1 MRNRSYRREMKLEK
15 DKRLRK
21 IINECTRYRYAPH
34 IGYIDWDYV
43 DGVWQPVGKY
53 IKYPKNSVKQ
63 KFLKRQ
69 SNRKVRRSDISTK
82 GNGYR
87 KCSEYWWI
95 MY

>member
-1 MRNRSYRREMKLEK
+1 MRNKAYRRAMKAKK

-21 IINECTRYRYAPH
+21 IINEYTGYAPH
-34 IGYIDWDYV
+34 AGYIDWDLV

-53 IKYPKNSVKQ
+53 VKYPRNSAKQ
-63 KFLKRQ
+63 KFLKKQ

-87 KCSEYWWI
+87 KHSEYWWI

>member
-1 MRNRSYRREMKLEK
+1 MRNGAYRRAMKAKK
-15 DKRLRK
+15 DKKLRK
-21 IINECTRYRYAPH
+21 IINEYTGYAPH

-53 IKYPKNSVKQ
+53 VKYPKNSAKQ

-69 SNRKVRRSDISTK
+69 TNKKIRKSDISHK
-82 GNGYR
+82 GNDYR
-87 KCSEYWWI
+87 KHYEYWWT